1 MRYTPE
7 GTAVELNLS
16 KQFSAGAWHAVLSV
30 SDYGPGVP
38 PAHLTDIFEAFFRVE
53 DSRNRET
60 GGTGL
65 GLSIAQRAVHLHGGT
80 IRAMNMAQ
88 GGLKI
93 EVRLPLGKVQ
103 LHNIKSSDPFQQIRT
118 L

>member
-7 GTAVELNLS
+7 GTTVEMDLS
-16 KQFSAGAWHAVLSV
+16 KQFSAGAWHAILSV
-30 SDYGPGVP
+30 RDYGPGVP

-53 DSRNRET
+53 DSRNHET

-65 GLSIAQRAVHLHGGT
+65 GLSIAQRAVHLHSGT
-80 IRAMNMAQ
+80 IRAMNMAR

-103 LHNIKSSDPFQQIRT
+103 EYSFKSLDSSQQIRT
-118 L
+118 F